1 LKKCRFGF
9 AHPSRTKSKSVTS
22 MNKQTNSDSYDFPII
37 KTGMIFTGTR
47 KDLLKTIDEMKQLG
61 LWKSQAN
68 EVSS

>member
-1 LKKCRFGF
+1 
-9 AHPSRTKSKSVTS
+9 

-61 LWKSQAN
+61 LWKSQAT